1 MQSRILIR
9 TKTDELFFFS
19 LFEYMLGFETF
30 KQFWISES
38 LLASRRYQ
46 VIFTSTENMENPL
59 NYKIILLLLLPLSIF
74 ISFTSHFHCYPFI
87 LSVWQQGRIFP
98 GKLRTSSW
106 DINALWHGHPLFT
119 WSPWTSRFE
128 TLPRFE
134 TSLFEKTLQLEY
146 WAKNSM

>member
-1 MQSRILIR
+1 MSY
-9 TKTDELFFFS
+9 FFFP

-30 KQFWISES
+30 KQFWICES
-38 LLASRRYQ
+38 LLTSKRYQ

-59 NYKIILLLLLPLSIF
+59 NYKIIPLLLLPLSIL
-74 ISFTSHFHCYPFI
+74 ISFTSHFNCYPFI

-119 WSPWTSRFE
+119 EVLGLQDLRPCQYLR
-128 TLPRFE
+128 
-134 TSLFEKTLQLEY
+134 SLFLKRHFSLSTELKI
-146 WAKNSM
+146 ACK